1 MSKILATSIVI
12 VALFSAGCAN
22 LNRAVRDEQ
31 KIPITVYNSGEK
43 VHESG
48 ALFLWPPSSS
58 AAVVDKD
65 GKHCVLAASGAKSVD
80 ASSEAAAKLGK
91 ALEKIQGLEA
101 SMKSSIVESFSKIT
115 AADAHAAFADIALFH
130 LCMLEQNGAFK
141 KDEPEKRKLM
151 MDAYLKAVEA
161 ARDIK

>member
-1 MSKILATSIVI
+1 
-12 VALFSAGCAN
+12 
-22 LNRAVRDEQ
+22 
-31 KIPITVYNSGEK
+31 
-43 VHESG
+43 
-48 ALFLWPPSSS
+48 
-58 AAVVDKD
+58 
-65 GKHCVLAASGAKSVD
+65 
-80 ASSEAAAKLGK
+80 
-91 ALEKIQGLEA
+91 
-101 SMKSSIVESFSKIT
+101 MKSSIVESFSKIT